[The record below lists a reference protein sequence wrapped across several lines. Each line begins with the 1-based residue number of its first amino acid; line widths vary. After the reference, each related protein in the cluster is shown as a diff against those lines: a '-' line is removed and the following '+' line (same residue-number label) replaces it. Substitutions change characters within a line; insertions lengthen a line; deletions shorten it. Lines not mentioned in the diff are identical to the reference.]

1 MGFGLI
7 VALCIVLVVIPDCF
21 GYSEDVALY
30 KRNDLGVQEFA
41 TRAYYTGGGTGC
53 IHCSSNEIKASDFAC
68 SWGVGN
74 WNEGTTTFADPLPN
88 GYLLLGVELT
98 LYGRFACSLFD
109 SNTTVAI
116 TMNGDNVMTGA
127 LPTRYLGC
135 ICANCVVATTIK
147 NEQSIWLNYRYQHA
161 NQIKIKILNE
171 NSICMSYIDVQL
183 YAVQATP
190 ILEDVSPEYVPLEG
204 GTLLHVVADSFTPIF
219 NYSCVF
225 NDKKVPATILNST
238 LVTCLAPNM
247 TQAMAMDITIVLN
260 ESNFN
265 ETGIKKQINYYQQPI
280 IKSIDPAVGFNGS
293 LITVYGS
300 GFFQTPYLSCK
311 FGTIIVPAVYIDQRS
326 IQCTAPLFTGST
338 VNLTISMNGQ
348 QFTSSSVTFNF
359 EMERAEDEETNLIW
373 LYVTGGILVLLTI
386 VSVIFLIVQRRRS
399 MRKGYWSIPSKER
412 LENAMVDISEIVLK
426 ERIGRGSVGDV
437 YRGYWRGTEV
447 AIKKMPTVNI
457 TQNFMKDML
466 REAEIMKSLR
476 HPNVLTFMGASTEWP
491 DICIITEYMPKGSL
505 WQVLHDPNVPL
516 SWELLRR
523 MAIDAAIGMNFL
535 HCSNII
541 HRDLKSHNLLVDNN
555 WKVKVADFGLSKMIE
570 EKCTSTMTACGT
582 PCWTAPEVLRHQT
595 YSIRADVYSFG
606 ICLWEMATRSDPY
619 QNVPPFQV
627 ILHVATK
634 GLRPQLAPEIP
645 DEWSALIQHC
655 WNDDP
660 ERRPTFGEIQET
672 LEKMNLPK

>member
-1 MGFGLI
+1 
-7 VALCIVLVVIPDCF
+7 
-21 GYSEDVALY
+21 
-30 KRNDLGVQEFA
+30 
-41 TRAYYTGGGTGC
+41 
-53 IHCSSNEIKASDFAC
+53 
-68 SWGVGN
+68 
-74 WNEGTTTFADPLPN
+74 
-88 GYLLLGVELT
+88 
-98 LYGRFACSLFD
+98 
-109 SNTTVAI
+109 
-116 TMNGDNVMTGA
+116 
-127 LPTRYLGC
+127 
-135 ICANCVVATTIK
+135 
-147 NEQSIWLNYRYQHA
+147 
-161 NQIKIKILNE
+161 
-171 NSICMSYIDVQL
+171 
-183 YAVQATP
+183 
-190 ILEDVSPEYVPLEG
+190 
-204 GTLLHVVADSFTPIF
+204 
-219 NYSCVF
+219 
-225 NDKKVPATILNST
+225 
-238 LVTCLAPNM
+238 
-247 TQAMAMDITIVLN
+247 
-260 ESNFN
+260 
-265 ETGIKKQINYYQQPI
+265 
-280 IKSIDPAVGFNGS
+280 
-293 LITVYGS
+293 
-300 GFFQTPYLSCK
+300 
-311 FGTIIVPAVYIDQRS
+311 
-326 IQCTAPLFTGST
+326 
-338 VNLTISMNGQ
+338 
-348 QFTSSSVTFNF
+348 
-359 EMERAEDEETNLIW
+359 
-373 LYVTGGILVLLTI
+373 
-386 VSVIFLIVQRRRS
+386 

-466 REAEIMKSLR
+466 REAEIMKSIR

-523 MAIDAAIGMNFL
+523 MAIDAATGMNFL

-645 DEWSALIQHC
+645 AEWSALIEHC

-660 ERRPTFGEIQET
+660 EKRPTFAEIQEL